1 MIVSL
6 FYVREMRRTTLC
18 FWAMLLCVL
27 WARASSLPFV
37 NLNSSRTLE
46 FACPSS
52 SNFYDPNTPYQLCEN
67 LFVLSPLPVPKQVLL
82 SRCLLFGIACL
93 FSPWRFL
100 DCTANDEFKPQSSSS
115 DGEDSDEDSS
125 DRSSSYE
132 ASGTASMI
140 KDGDK
145 LSFARGIKRGD
156 GEDFN
161 WSGSSQD
168 LTCNSDGTGYVL
180 CRVLDGVPCYGE
192 REFIAYDSNGRW
204 CQSHTRARGLRSYPQ
219 AMILSA
225 LLGWCG
231 ADRIYMGYT
240 GVGILKL
247 FTLGGVGI
255 WWFIDLVLLATG
267 SLQPSGYLWDDW
279 IPDTKT

>member
-1 MIVSL
+1 M
-6 FYVREMRRTTLC
+6 F
-18 FWAMLLCVL
+18 
-27 WARASSLPFV
+27 
-37 NLNSSRTLE
+37 
-46 FACPSS
+46 
-52 SNFYDPNTPYQLCEN
+52 
-67 LFVLSPLPVPKQVLL
+67 
-82 SRCLLFGIACL
+82 L

-100 DCTANDEFKPQSSSS
+100 DCSANDDFKPHSSSGS
-115 DGEDSDEDSS
+115 EDSDDDSS
-125 DRSSSYE
+125 VKSSSYE
-132 ASGTASMI
+132 ASGTASPV
-140 KDGDK
+140 KFGEK
-145 LSFARGIKRGD
+145 QSFARGRKRGAD

-161 WSGSSQD
+161 WSGSSQE
-168 LTCNSDGTGYVL
+168 LSCNSDGTGYVL

-192 REFIAYDSNGRW
+192 REFVAYDSNGRW
-204 CQSHTRARGLRSYPQ
+204 CQSHTRARGLKSYPQ